1 MRVERA
7 ADDVE
12 SPGFFRRNRAP
23 RLISGVVITTV
34 LIVAYLFGVYSY
46 GTGLTQDFREPSP
59 PAGAPAS

>member
-34 LIVAYLFGVYSY
+34 LIVAYLFGVYSS
-46 GTGLTQDFREPSP
+46 R
-59 PAGAPAS
+59 